1 MYSLK
6 VLGARSP
13 KQFGG
18 AKNQGAHKGR
28 FLLEAPVWA
37 GLPQLLAAC
46 WHAAACDYI
55 PPDPASHHIALSS
68 FIVKSPSASL
78 L

>member
-13 KQFGG
+13 KQFSG

-28 FLLEAPVWA
+28 FLLEAP
-37 GLPQLLAAC
+37 GLGRPSPASGGC
-46 WHAAACDYI
+46 WHAVACDYI
-55 PPDPASHHIALSS
+55 TPDPASHHIALSS